1 MDYHII
7 WYAVL
12 YLYLTYKNN
21 NKQII
26 RMLFYFQFVIEILH
40 IYDFHINRSFVY
52 PVGDLIPTGIG

>member
-7 WYAVL
+7 RYAVL

-26 RMLFYFQFVIEILH
+26 RMLFYFQSVIEILH
-40 IYDFHINRSFVY
+40 VRFSY
-52 PVGDLIPTGIG
+52 

>member
-7 WYAVL
+7 RYTAL
-12 YLYLTYKNN
+12 YLYFTYKNN

-40 IYDFHINRSFVY
+40 VRFSY
-52 PVGDLIPTGIG
+52 